1 MRKSG
6 RLASIHE
13 DDNPPPSIDDEPAA
27 NDVDNGAVD
36 GSAAAKNKKF
46 VPTIPTVR
54 RKKVVEDEVVTE
66 TTVNPRQRDNNQQQR
81 RPLGSRYN
89 SQPQPTVVSGPLS
102 MGPAAMARSSSR
114 GSSSG
119 GASSA
124 SGIFSARS
132 LSKTSSAS
140 NSALNSKPLSDSI
153 SVEEEFGLEEARAVG
168 SSGILKPVALSTSSA
183 NALEQFLSVESDKL
197 FLFQMPPVL
206 PTLLNHTAAP
216 SASISS
222 DLAEAERWPSTA
234 QGRYGKLRRYKS
246 GRLVLILENGV
257 EFLVSPSSE
266 AGNEA
271 QNTNILAI
279 DPEFGQSFNL
289 GPVQQKFVCV
299 PEFEKFQKL
308 QI

>member
-13 DDNPPPSIDDEPAA
+13 DDTPSLADETASEID
-27 NDVDNGAVD
+27 NVD
-36 GSAAAKNKKF
+36 GSSNPNARNKKF

-54 RKKVVEDEVVTE
+54 RKKVVEDEEEVVE
-66 TTVNPRQRDNNQQQR
+66 TVNLRQNQQR
-81 RPLGSRYN
+81 KPLGSRHN
-89 SQPQPTVVSGPLS
+89 SQPQSAVISGPLS
-102 MGPAAMARSSSR
+102 MGPAAMSRSSSR
-114 GSSSG
+114 GTGSSGASSG
-119 GASSA
+119 GL
-124 SGIFSARS
+124 FSARP
-132 LSKTSSAS
+132 LSKCSSAS

-153 SVEEEFGLEEARAVG
+153 SVEDEFGLEFGLEAVR
-168 SSGILKPVALSTSSA
+168 SGLMKPVALSTSSA
-183 NALEQFLSVESDKL
+183 NALEQSLTVENDKL

-206 PTLLNHTAAP
+206 PTLLNHTN
-216 SASISS
+216 SQNINISS
-222 DLAEAERWPSTA
+222 DLAEAEKWPSTA

-271 QNTNILAI
+271 QNTNVLAI

-308 QI
+308 QL